1 MVHNESATNALLNDN
16 RTAGAVVKAQIV
28 PAQPKTLQHLP
39 KRPAVELGFQ
49 NVSYA
54 VKEGGSHRVKKILK
68 DVSGHLRSGELT
80 AIMGPS
86 GAGKSTLLNILSGYK
101 TNVTEGTITMNGRER
116 NVSIFRKLSAYIMQ
130 DNQLHAN
137 LTVQE
142 AMNVA
147 TNLKL
152 RRSFTK
158 QEKNAVINDILLTLS
173 LSEHR
178 NTFTRNLSGG
188 QKKRL
193 SIALELVSNPPIMF
207 FDEPTS
213 GLDSSTCFQCIH
225 LLKMLAAGGRT
236 IICTIHQPS
245 ARLFEMFDQLYTLAE
260 GQCVYQGNTKQLVPF
275 LATLGLE
282 CPSYHNPA
290 SYVIEVACGEHGDY
304 QGNLVA
310 AIENG
315 RRDIRTAADFAGI
328 KARNDLMKVQNLKA
342 LLDKNDAASATTSKF
357 AESVAFNN
365 QLLTANLVNDLA
377 KDSDAT
383 SSAQTNEKGDLVI
396 DVEKQDNV
404 NTALLADK
412 TVLEEITSPERYP
425 TSQTHQFFVILKRT
439 MLFNFRDWTL
449 MYLRLFAHLL
459 VGFLIGALY
468 YDIGNDGA
476 KVLSNLGFLFFN
488 MLFLMYTSMTIT
500 ILSFPL
506 EMPVLLK
513 ENFNRWYSLK
523 SYYFAMTLSD
533 IPFQAIFCVIY
544 VSLVYYFTSQPWEL
558 YRYLMFLSA
567 CLLISFVAQ
576 SVGLVVGAA
585 MNVQNGVFLA
595 PVMSVPFLLFSG
607 FFVSFDAIPV
617 YLRWMTYL
625 SYIRYGFEGT
635 ALATYGYGREK
646 LKCYQTYCHFKSPT
660 TTLEE
665 LDMLNASYQLDIV
678 ALIIIF
684 FVLRISAYLFL
695 RWKLKTAR

>member
-1 MVHNESATNALLNDN
+1 MVENDNKNLLNDN
-16 RTAGAVVKAQIV
+16 RQVKAQIV
-28 PAQPKTLQHLP
+28 PVQTKTLQHLP
-39 KRPAVELGFQ
+39 KRPAVDLAFH
-49 NVSYA
+49 NLTYR
-54 VKEGGSHRVKKILK
+54 VKEGSRSNAKTILK
-68 DVSGHLRSGELT
+68 GVSGRLRSGELT

-101 TNVTEGTITMNGRER
+101 TSNIEGSVTMNGHER
-116 NVSIFRKLSAYIMQ
+116 NISAFRKLSAYIMQ
-130 DNQLHAN
+130 DNQLHGN

-142 AMNVA
+142 AMTVA

-152 RRSFTK
+152 SKKFTK
-158 QEKNAVINDILLTLS
+158 PEKMSMIDDILLTLS

-178 NTFTRNLSGG
+178 NTLTRNLSGG

-213 GLDSSTCFQCIH
+213 GLDSSTCFQCIN
-225 LLKMLAAGGRT
+225 LLKMLAEGGRT

-245 ARLFEMFDQLYTLAE
+245 ARLFEMFDQLYTLAD
-260 GQCVYQGNTKQLVPF
+260 GQCVYQGSTKQLVPF
-275 LATLGLE
+275 LSTLNLE

-290 SYVIEVACGEHGDY
+290 SYIIEVACGEHGDHTRR
-304 QGNLVA
+304 LVD
-310 AIENG
+310 AIDNG
-315 RRDIRTAADFAGI
+315 KKDIRTSADYAGL
-328 KARNDLMKVQNLKA
+328 KARNDLIKVQNLKA
-342 LLDKNDAASATTSKF
+342 ILDKNDAANSTSGKY
-357 AESVAFNN
+357 EDNLTLNN
-365 QLLTANLVNDLA
+365 GILKGNLVNDIA
-377 KDSDAT
+377 KQSVEPVV
-383 SSAQTNEKGDLVI
+383 STNEKGDAMIEL
-396 DVEKQDNV
+396 EKTDNCT
-404 NTALLADK
+404 TALLSAD
-412 TVLEEITSPERYP
+412 IASPERYP
-425 TSQTHQFFVILKRT
+425 TSQFHQFWVVLKRT
-439 MLFNFRDWTL
+439 LLFSYRDWTL

-523 SYYFAMTLSD
+523 SYYLAISVAD

-544 VSLVYYFTSQPWEL
+544 VSIVYYFTSQPWEL
-558 YRYLMFLSA
+558 FRFSMFLGA
-567 CLLISFVAQ
+567 CLMISFVAQ

-617 YLRWMTYL
+617 YLRWITYL

-646 LKCYQTYCHFKSPT
+646 LKCFQTYCHFKSPM

-665 LDMLNASYQLDIV
+665 LDMVDADYTLDIV
-678 ALIIIF
+678 ALVVIF
-684 FVLRISAYLFL
+684 VVLRVSAYLFL
-695 RWKLKTAR
+695 KWKLKTAR